1 MFKLFSKKKTE
12 PAVAQK
18 IPQHIAFIC
27 DGNRRWA
34 EARGLPPLAGHKA
47 GIANFENLVD
57 WYIAHGVSTITFF
70 IFSTENWNRSQE
82 EVDYLMDLFY
92 TELKKNMKHAVEK
105 NLRYRVIG
113 SRDRLPTKLAKLCDE
128 LEQTSTD
135 GTNGTV
141 VFALNYGGQDEII
154 NAVNDAIAG
163 GAPVDKASFETY
175 LDTGDLLPID
185 LMVRT
190 SNEYRISNFLLWK
203 LAYAELLFV
212 PEHWPDLVR
221 SEKMWQYTHWTNS
234 PNATDA
240 LVAGKRQ
247 TMPVQKNKGRENVQ
261 YCTTCYR
268 RFCYGHC
275 RGVGRAGGILW
286 FACRAL
292 VGGGDCRRYDY

>member
-12 PAVAQK
+12 PEVVQK

-163 GAPVDKASFETY
+163 GVPVDKASFETY

-221 SEKMWQYTHWTNS
+221 SEKMWQYTLDEF
-234 PNATDA
+234 A
-240 LVAGKRQ
+240 KR
-247 TMPVQKNKGRENVQ
+247 N
-261 YCTTCYR
+261 R
-268 RFCYGHC
+268 RF
-275 RGVGRAGGILW
+275 
-286 FACRAL
+286 
-292 VGGGDCRRYDY
+292 GGGKKANYAGAKK

>member
-12 PAVAQK
+12 PAVAPK

-163 GAPVDKASFETY
+163 GVPVDKASFETY

-221 SEKMWQYTHWTNS
+221 SEKMWQYTLDEF
-234 PNATDA
+234 A
-240 LVAGKRQ
+240 KR
-247 TMPVQKNKGRENVQ
+247 N
-261 YCTTCYR
+261 R
-268 RFCYGHC
+268 RF
-275 RGVGRAGGILW
+275 
-286 FACRAL
+286 
-292 VGGGDCRRYDY
+292 GGGKKANYAGAKK